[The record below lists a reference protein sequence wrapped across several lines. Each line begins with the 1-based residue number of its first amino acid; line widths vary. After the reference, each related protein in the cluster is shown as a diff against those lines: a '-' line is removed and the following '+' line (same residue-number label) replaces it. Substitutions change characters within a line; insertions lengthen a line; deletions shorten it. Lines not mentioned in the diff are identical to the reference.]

1 MTASAPRY
9 LAAYSL
15 SVLLLCTLLNLT
27 ANRQIH
33 KVGDNKYAVYSRRLE
48 DHTSKFPDLIACL
61 PQVCLDA
68 GHRSHFT
75 LACAA
80 ESHH

>member
-1 MTASAPRY
+1 MRPH
-9 LAAYSL
+9 
-15 SVLLLCTLLNLT
+15 LT
-27 ANRQIH
+27 ANFQIH

-68 GHRSHFT
+68 GQQQFT
-75 LACAA
+75 LMCASNSYQL
-80 ESHH
+80 SH